1 MMMYIAEDIESL
13 SSANYAEYDMKAAI
27 CKEFDAPL
35 EIEEI
40 TIGQPDRSEV
50 KIRIDAVA
58 ICHSD
63 LSFIKG
69 YWGGPLPAIYGHEAS
84 GTVISAGHSVTNIK
98 AGDRVIVTLMR
109 SCGSCALCSDG
120 AESLCAEPPQSS
132 DGMIARTQDG
142 TQIWSAMNTGAFAE
156 EVIVHQRQ
164 ILPLPDDIASDV
176 GALIGCGVITGY
188 GAVKHVAKVKKGE
201 SVAIVG
207 CGGVGINA
215 IQAARIAGAS
225 YITAI
230 DTSASKAAICKKLG
244 AADFVQL
251 SDNSDYLTAYSL
263 PLGGGYD
270 VVLVAVGSAS
280 VIAESVRLL
289 KPGGRL
295 VVMGMP
301 PTGDLSEI
309 DMTNLASY
317 GQSITGTKMGMAL
330 IREDI
335 PDIINFYRKGEWV
348 LDYLISNRF
357 DFQDINDAI
366 DAAERPETM
375 RIIVQMD
382 QKGH

>member
-1 MMMYIAEDIESL
+1 M
-13 SSANYAEYDMKAAI
+13 
-27 CKEFDAPL
+27 
-35 EIEEI
+35 
-40 TIGQPDRSEV
+40 
-50 KIRIDAVA
+50 
-58 ICHSD
+58 
-63 LSFIKG
+63 
-69 YWGGPLPAIYGHEAS
+69 
-84 GTVISAGHSVTNIK
+84 
-98 AGDRVIVTLMR
+98 
-109 SCGSCALCSDG
+109 
-120 AESLCAEPPQSS
+120 
-132 DGMIARTQDG
+132 
-142 TQIWSAMNTGAFAE
+142 
-156 EVIVHQRQ
+156 HQRQ

-230 DTSASKAAICKKLG
+230 DTSASKAAICRKLV
-244 AADFVQL
+244 ATDFVQL
-251 SDNSDYLTAYSL
+251 SDNSDYLKAYSL

-348 LDYLISNRF
+348 LDDLISNRF

-375 RIIVQMD
+375 RIIVQMG